1 MSTGARYC
9 IVVMAGGTGGH
20 VFPALAVAERL
31 RALGHEVV
39 WIGTRAGLEARV
51 VPARGLPIEWITIAG
66 VRGKGL
72 MTLLLAPL
80 NLLRA
85 VWQALAILRRRRPQ
99 AVIGLGGFVAG
110 PGGLA
115 AWLLRRPLLIH
126 EQNAIAGLTNRLLA
140 HLARRVLEAFPDT
153 FPASARR
160 LTVGNPVRPEITALP
175 PPAQRLA
182 KRDGR
187 ARLLVLGGSLG
198 ALALNRSVPQ
208 ALALLPPELRPEV
221 RHQAGRTLA
230 EAQKAYAAAGLDIQ
244 PEAFIEDMAA
254 AYAWA
259 DLVICRAGALTVA
272 ELAAAGLPAV
282 LIPFPYAVDDHQT
295 ANAQYLV
302 SAGAARL
309 IQERELTPQV
319 LCDLLRPLLGDAALR
334 LRMAEAARARAWPQA
349 CERIADEC
357 LALAGGAA

>member
-1 MSTGARYC
+1 MSARYC

-20 VFPALAVAERL
+20 VFPALAIAERL
-31 RALGHEVV
+31 RELGHEVV
-39 WIGTRAGLEARV
+39 WMGTQAGLEARV
-51 VPARGLPIEWITIAG
+51 VPARGLPVEWITIG
-66 VRGKGL
+66 GLRGKGL

-85 VWQALAILRRRRPQ
+85 LAQALAILRRRRPQ
-99 AVIGLGGFVAG
+99 VVIGLGGFVAG

-115 AWLLRRPLLIH
+115 AWLLRRPLIIH

-140 HLARRVLEAFPDT
+140 HLARRVLEAFPNT
-153 FPASARR
+153 FPASGKRS
-160 LTVGNPVRPEITALP
+160 TVGNPVRHEITALP
-175 PPAQRLA
+175 APEQRLA
-182 KRDGR
+182 ERSGR
-187 ARLLVLGGSLG
+187 VRLLVLGGSLG
-198 ALALNRSVPQ
+198 ARALNRAVPP
-208 ALALLPPELRPEV
+208 ALSLLPAELRPEV
-221 RHQAGRTLA
+221 RHQAGRTLD
-230 EAQKAYAAAGLDIQ
+230 EAKSAYAAAGLEIQ

-259 DLVICRAGALTVA
+259 DLVVCRAGALTVA

-302 SAGAARL
+302 AAGAAL
-309 IQERELTPQV
+309 LVQERDLTPQA
-319 LCDLLRPLLGDAALR
+319 LANLLQPLLGDRPR
-334 LRMAEAARARAWPQA
+334 LQRMALAARSRAWPRA
-349 CERIADEC
+349 RERIVDEC